1 MIGALI
7 LAFVIV
13 VVIPVGFLMTMA
25 VVSAIFGT
33 VLKANAEA
41 QAEGSELIDCNV

>member
-13 VVIPVGFLMTMA
+13 VVIPVGFLMTTA
-25 VVSAIFGT
+25 VVAAIMGMAM
-33 VLKANAEA
+33 KSNAEA
-41 QAEGSELIDCNV
+41 EAEGSELIDLNY

>member
-25 VVSAIFGT
+25 VVSAILGT
-33 VLKANAEA
+33 ALKTNGDAEA
-41 QAEGSELIDCNV
+41 DGSELIDLNY